1 MIRTLLVV
9 GCLASLGLVGQEKQ
23 QIETYKVDFQI
34 REDGAAKPRRYTI
47 LTDSAG
53 QGRFRVG
60 TKVAYATALSPTGV
74 PTSYSYMDIGVS
86 INVRARPAAAGKV
99 AMNADVE
106 ITSVQAQEKMAPNP
120 SVSNVRTDIN
130 AQITPKKPTLV
141 ASIEDPSTSKKF
153 DVEVTVTPIE

>member
-1 MIRTLLVV
+1 MLRNLLVA
-9 GCLASLGLVGQEKQ
+9 GCLLVASLLGQEKLQ
-23 QIETYKVDFQI
+23 VETYKVDFQI
-34 REDGAAKPRRYTI
+34 REDSAAKPRRYTI
-47 LTDSAG
+47 MTDTGG

-74 PTSYSYMDIGVS
+74 PTSYSYMDIGIS
-86 INVRARPAAAGKV
+86 INVRVRPGSPGKV
-99 AMNADVE
+99 ALNADVE
-106 ITSVQAQEKMAPNP
+106 ITSVQSQEKMGPNP

-130 AQITPKKPTLV
+130 AQVTPKKPTLM

>member
-9 GCLASLGLVGQEKQ
+9 GCLAALGLVAQDRP

-34 REDGAAKPRRYTI
+34 REDGAAKPRRYSI
-47 LTDSAG
+47 MTDSAG

-74 PTSYSYMDIGVS
+74 PTSYSYMDIGIS
-86 INVRARPAAAGKV
+86 INVRVRPGSAGKV
-99 AMNADVE
+99 GLNADVE
-106 ITSVQAQEKMAPNP
+106 ITSVQSQEKMGPNP

-130 AQITPKKPTLV
+130 AQVTPKKPTLV

>member
-1 MIRTLLVV
+1 MMRNLLVA
-9 GCLASLGLVGQEKQ
+9 GCLLTACLLGQDKPP
-23 QIETYKVDFQI
+23 IETYKVDFQI
-34 REDGAAKPRRYTI
+34 REDGVAKPRRYTI
-47 LTDSAG
+47 MTDSTG

-86 INVRARPAAAGKV
+86 INVRVRPGATGKV
-99 AMNADVE
+99 ALNADVE

-130 AQITPKKPTLV
+130 AQVTPKKPTLM

-153 DVEVTVTPIE
+153 DVEVTVTPVE